1 MKVLKWAAIVLLSLL
16 ILIIAVFVTVAP
28 TMVEKSRNTVAPHDP
43 YPVSPQAKALHAN
56 LVVADLHADSTLWNR
71 DLLTKSDYGHV
82 DVPRMIEGNQA
93 LQVFTTVTKTPA
105 GMNYDHNRADARDN
119 ITLLAIAQLW
129 PVKSWTSLSERAL
142 YQASKLHDM
151 ERRAPELFRVIET
164 KKDLENLLTA
174 RAIGRK
180 VVGGLIGTEGSH
192 ALEGDLGNIDRLYQ
206 AGFRMMSLH
215 HFFDNRLGGSL
226 HGSSNEGLTDFG
238 EKVVKQIDQL
248 GIVLD
253 LSHSSEAVVIDTLK
267 LTKNPVVVSHT
278 GTHGH
283 CDSPRNISDSL
294 MRRIAN
300 TGGVIGIGFWDAIC
314 DYTPSGIASA
324 IQAAINLVGEDHVG
338 LGSDFDGSVNTT
350 LDASEYAAITH
361 ELLQLGLS
369 EATIAKVMGGNIVR
383 VFSERLPE

>member
-1 MKVLKWAAIVLLSLL
+1 MKAFKWAALVLLSLV
-16 ILIIAVFVTVAP
+16 IISIAVFLTFAP
-28 TMVEKSRNTVAPHDP
+28 AIVEKGRNTVEPHDP
-43 YPVSPQAKALHAN
+43 YPVSQQAKALHPN

-105 GMNYDHNRADARDN
+105 GMNYDQNAADARDN

-129 PVKSWTSLSERAL
+129 PIKSWNNLTERAL

-164 KKDLENLLTA
+164 KKDLENLLSA
-174 RAIGRK
+174 RANGRK

-192 ALEGDLGNIDRLYQ
+192 ALEGSLENVDRLYQ
-206 AGFRMMSLH
+206 AGFRMMSLQ

-226 HGSSNEGLTDFG
+226 HGTSNAGLTEFG
-238 EKVVKQIDQL
+238 VEVVKKIDQM

-253 LSHSSEAVVIDTLK
+253 LSHSSEAVVTETLK
-267 LTKNPVVVSHT
+267 LVSNPVVVSHT

-283 CDSPRNISDSL
+283 CESPRNIPDTL
-294 MRRIAN
+294 MRDIAA
-300 TGGVIGIGFWDAIC
+300 TGGVIGIGFWDAVC
-314 DYTPSGIASA
+314 DYTPKGIASA

-338 LGSDFDGSVNTT
+338 LGSDFDGSVGTT
-350 LDASEYAAITH
+350 LDASEYIAITH

-369 EATIAKVMGGNIVR
+369 ESTIAKVMGGNIVR
-383 VFSERLPE
+383 VFSERLPN